1 MPTRQD
7 GVENRDKVYY
17 MRMLQMNP
25 PLVVFW
31 GSVKCRQTIVFGVR
45 KQWDYGYCYHVI
57 CIMKIIIHNNSLR
70 LNFLRST
77 LTGCISHEG

>member
-31 GSVKCRQTIVFGVR
+31 GSVKCRRLLFSGLENNGTIVIVTP
-45 KQWDYGYCYHVI
+45 HL
-57 CIMKIIIHNNSLR
+57 HHENN
-70 LNFLRST
+70 NPQ
-77 LTGCISHEG
+77 